1 MGRYTLIVT
10 EKPEAARRI
19 AQALDK
25 GGKPKKSEDNGV
37 PYFRAT
43 RDRELVVVPALGHLY
58 TLVHEFGGR
67 NYYPVFNF
75 KWVPRH
81 LAERGAKNIGVWIE
95 VISGLAEDAEDFIAA
110 CDYDL
115 EGGLIGYCVLKYAC
129 KNKENEAKRM
139 KFSTLTKGELEKAYE
154 ELLPHLDF
162 GLIEAG
168 KTRHEVDWIYGIN
181 LSRAMTLA
189 AKRWSGKYATIS
201 TGRVQGPTL
210 KFLVEREEK
219 IRCFVPTPYWDIKAE
234 AEIGN
239 SVYEVEYEQ
248 KKIEKRAAADAIVK
262 ACEGKKGRIKQLSE
276 RKYQQKPPFPFDI
289 GSLQSEAYRLF
300 GYSPRGALNIAERL
314 YLTALISYPRTS
326 SQKLPPVINYRDI
339 LSSLSRERSY
349 KKLALSLL
357 QKTNLK
363 PHEGKKEDPAHPAVY
378 PTGTLPERRLSGP
391 EKRIFDL
398 VVRRFMAVFGEPA
411 VKQSMKAAI
420 EVNAHLFFLRGKRVL
435 KKGWLR
441 FYEPYVKTEEVLLP
455 PIREGDEVRLKKVI
469 REDKFTS
476 PPARYNPSSVLKK
489 MEAAGIGTKATR
501 ADILQTLYNRG
512 YIMEN
517 RIIVTDLGFDVVD
530 ILNRYCP
537 RVLSLKLTKELE
549 EKMDAIQNNNLTR
562 EEVLVEA
569 VDLLKPLLTEFKKE
583 EENVGEALSKAVK
596 KAKMQER
603 IVGKCPECGTG
614 NLIILYSR
622 KTRKRFLGCTNYFK
636 GLCET
641 SFPLPQRGTV
651 KPARKN
657 CKACQWPLV
666 EVRRKGRRPWRLC
679 FNPQCPS
686 KKERNKVALN
696 RTRHKR

>member
-1 MGRYTLIVT
+1 MGKYALIVT

-25 GGKPKKSEDNGV
+25 DGKPKKSEDNGV

-58 TLVHEFGGR
+58 TLVHEFGRR
-67 NYYPVFNF
+67 NFYPVFNF

-81 LAERGAKNIGVWIE
+81 LAERGAKKISTWIE
-95 VISGLAEDAEDFIAA
+95 VISGLAEDAEGFIAA

-115 EGGLIGYCVLKYAC
+115 EGSLIGYCILKYAC
-129 KNKENEAKRM
+129 KDKEKEAKRM
-139 KFSTLTKGELEKAYE
+139 KFSTLTKAELEKAYE

-181 LSRAMTLA
+181 LSRALTLA
-189 AKRWSGKYATIS
+189 AKRWSGRYATIS

-210 KFLVEREEK
+210 KFLVEREKK

-234 AEIGN
+234 VEIGN
-239 SVYEVEYEQ
+239 SVYEVECEK
-248 KKIEKRAAADAIVK
+248 KKIAKRAAADAVLR
-262 ACEGKKGRIKQLSE
+262 ASEGKKGIIKELSE
-276 RKYQQKPPFPFDI
+276 KTYRQKPPIPFDI

-314 YLTALISYPRTS
+314 YLAALISYPRTS
-326 SQKLPPVINYRDI
+326 SQKLPPVINYRNI
-339 LSSLSRERSY
+339 LSSLSRARSY

-357 QKTNLK
+357 EKTNLK
-363 PHEGKKEDPAHPAVY
+363 PNEGKKKDPAHPAVY
-378 PTGTLPERRLSGP
+378 PTGTLPERPLSSP
-391 EKRIFDL
+391 EKKIFDL
-398 VVRRFMAVFGEPA
+398 VVRRFMAVFAEPA
-411 VKQSMKAAI
+411 VKQSMKATI
-420 EVNAHLFFLRGKRVL
+420 EVNNHLFFLRGKRVL
-435 KKGWLR
+435 KKGWLS

-455 PIREGDEVRLKKVI
+455 SMREGDQVRLKKVI

-476 PPARYNPSSVLKK
+476 PPARYNPSSVLKE

-517 RIIVTDLGFDVVD
+517 RMIVTDLGFDVVGV
-530 ILNRYCP
+530 LSRYCP
-537 RVLSLKLTKELE
+537 RVLSIKLTRGLE
-549 EKMDAIQNNNLTR
+549 EKMDAIQNRSLTR
-562 EEVLVEA
+562 EEALVEA
-569 VDLLKPLLTEFKKE
+569 VDQLKPLLAEFKE
-583 EENVGEALSKAVK
+583 EEEHVGEALTKAVR
-596 KAKMQER
+596 KARMQER
-603 IVGKCPECGTG
+603 IVGKCPECETG
-614 NLIILYSR
+614 NLVILYSR

-651 KPARKN
+651 KPARKD
-657 CKACQWPLV
+657 CKSCQWPLV
-666 EVRRKGRRPWRLC
+666 EVRGKGRRPWRLC

-686 KKERNKVALN
+686 KRERNKVLP
-696 RTRHKR
+696 